1 MTGKMIAALCL
12 LFIGLTVSAQEEGL
26 RVDWPPPVY
35 DLSGVVTVTGTVD
48 VPGLRS
54 HYLEAA
60 EYNAADP
67 QSPVSWLP
75 VSLPRRDPVIDG
87 VLGQWDTT
95 IYADGL
101 YQLRLRVLLESGE
114 SRFVLVAP
122 LRLLNQTQRPAGE
135 AQVVRPVPT
144 LPPTET
150 PQPTPDLPRPTP
162 TIFPRPQVVN
172 ELPLPVGG
180 HVISFS
186 ENTVAAMQRA
196 GMTWMKW
203 QIPFIVGEG
212 SLIDVAYDRI
222 DFAHRNG
229 FRVMLSIKGEKDEL
243 AELGFEEYF
252 PLYAQFVGQIA
263 ALQPDAIQVW
273 NEQNLDR
280 EWPQGRID
288 PRAYV
293 ELLRQSYTAIKAV
306 DPSIMVITGAPA
318 PTGAEGAFGPDRVWN
333 DDRYYLGMANAG
345 AANFADCLGV
355 HYNEGIIPPGQQGGD
370 PRQPD
375 YPTRYFPLMIQRA
388 AFPFRQFDIPLC
400 FSELGYL
407 SPQGYGPLPQGFAW
421 AANVTVQQ
429 QANWLRDAIRIAAQ
443 TPTAEVALII
453 VWNID
458 FDVYT
463 QDDPQGGYAI
473 IRPDGTCPACDTIA
487 SLRGS

>member
-1 MTGKMIAALCL
+1 
-12 LFIGLTVSAQEEGL
+12 
-26 RVDWPPPVY
+26 
-35 DLSGVVTVTGTVD
+35 
-48 VPGLRS
+48 
-54 HYLEAA
+54 
-60 EYNAADP
+60 
-67 QSPVSWLP
+67 
-75 VSLPRRDPVIDG
+75 
-87 VLGQWDTT
+87 
-95 IYADGL
+95 
-101 YQLRLRVLLESGE
+101 
-114 SRFVLVAP
+114 
-122 LRLLNQTQRPAGE
+122 
-135 AQVVRPVPT
+135 
-144 LPPTET
+144 
-150 PQPTPDLPRPTP
+150 
-162 TIFPRPQVVN
+162 
-172 ELPLPVGG
+172 
-180 HVISFS
+180 
-186 ENTVAAMQRA
+186 
-196 GMTWMKW
+196 
-203 QIPFIVGEG
+203 
-212 SLIDVAYDRI
+212 
-222 DFAHRNG
+222 
-229 FRVMLSIKGEKDEL
+229 
-243 AELGFEEYF
+243 
-252 PLYAQFVGQIA
+252 
-263 ALQPDAIQVW
+263 
-273 NEQNLDR
+273 
-280 EWPQGRID
+280 
-288 PRAYV
+288 
-293 ELLRQSYTAIKAV
+293 
-306 DPSIMVITGAPA
+306 MVITGAPA